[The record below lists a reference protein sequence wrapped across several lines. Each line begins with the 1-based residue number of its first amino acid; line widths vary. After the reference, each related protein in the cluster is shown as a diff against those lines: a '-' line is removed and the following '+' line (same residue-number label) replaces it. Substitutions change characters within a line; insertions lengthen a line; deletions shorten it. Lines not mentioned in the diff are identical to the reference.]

1 MALDFKNTKGSAQKK
16 VDSYEYKMDLNSVR
30 LVGGIL
36 PRYVYWVKGSNEKN
50 IAIECLA
57 FDREQEKFNNAER
70 DYVPDYFPD
79 LKCGWS
85 YAIHCI
91 DPSDGRVKVLNLKKK
106 LFEEIVAASADLGDP
121 TDPDT
126 GWVVCFT
133 KKKTGPLAFNITYS
147 LQVLK
152 CKTQPLTVAERTAVA
167 EAGPIDAKYPRA
179 TPAEVKALL
188 EKLTNGGTDDT
199 TTDAEKEAVNELG

>member
-16 VDSYEYKMDLNSVR
+16 VDSYEYKMELNTVR

-36 PRYVYWVKGSNEKN
+36 PRYVYWVKGPGDKN

-57 FDREQEKFNNAER
+57 FDREQEKFNRVER
-70 DYVPDYFPD
+70 DYVPEYFPE

-91 DPSDGRVKVLNLKKK
+91 DPTDGKVKVLNLKKK
-106 LFEEIVAASADLGDP
+106 LFEEIMAAASDLGDP
-121 TDPDT
+121 TDPST
-126 GWVVCFT
+126 GWDVCFT

-152 CKTQPLTVAERTAVA
+152 CKTHPLTAEEKAAVEA
-167 EAGPIDAKYPRA
+167 EGSIDLKYVRP
-179 TPAEVKALL
+179 TPEEVKSLL
-188 EKLTNGGTDDT
+188 EKICNGGDEVAS
-199 TTDAEKEAVNELG
+199 DAEKEAVNELG